1 MDGIHQRQQLAR
13 AIAVAERGER
23 DDRPDR
29 AVRVLPPVLPDS
41 GRVRLDVPGVGLP
54 AVEGRREQ
62 EDEAVATPHEVPVHG
77 VHGGARPGRIP
88 SARDHRPG
96 LRDRVDPARRTRAR
110 AERRPVV
117 EVRAP
122 VPVSVP
128 CLTLDRIGERARV
141 LAPAAGALALGSAA
155 ALRDRREG
163 VEVRAQEP
171 REPDALSLAA
181 DADPVHAVVPVARSH
196 ERKAVRADG
205 EAAVERAGAVLV
217 QVAALAGLG
226 RDEVA
231 LGLALLR
238 SGSPPRNGIFSSRI
252 ASSPVTSR

>member
-1 MDGIHQRQQLAR
+1 
-13 AIAVAERGER
+13 
-23 DDRPDR
+23 P
-29 AVRVLPPVLPDS
+29 
-41 GRVRLDVPGVGLP
+41 
-54 AVEGRREQ
+54 
-62 EDEAVATPHEVPVHG
+62 
-77 VHGGARPGRIP
+77 
-88 SARDHRPG
+88 
-96 LRDRVDPARRTRAR
+96 RAR
-110 AERRPVV
+110 AERGPIV

-128 CLTLDRIGERARV
+128 SLPLDRIDERSRV

-155 ALRDRREG
+155 ALRNRHEG

-196 ERKAVRADG
+196 ERKSVRSDG

-217 QVAALAGLG
+217 QVAALAGVG

-231 LGLALLR
+231 LGLALPEGLA
-238 SGSPPRNGIFSSRI
+238 PEERNPLVQDRLVAGDLQI
-252 ASSPVTSR
+252 T